1 MTGPPATPDP
11 PASGAAGSGVPGRPS
26 ALLRP
31 RGQDG
36 ARVTFFELFFDLVFV
51 FAITQLSHRL
61 LEHLTVRG
69 AAETLLLLLAVWWA
83 WMYTCWTTNWFDP
96 NHPVIRLML
105 VGVMIAGLFM
115 AAMLPGALD
124 DKALWFA
131 AAYTAIQVGRTA
143 FVVIC
148 TWTHE
153 LGRNFQRILF
163 WQAVSA
169 ALWIGGALVD
179 DHEARAGLWLLAVA
193 LEYLAPWHG
202 FATPLLGRSST
213 AEWTIDGGHMA
224 ERCQLFIIIALGE
237 SVLITGGTL
246 AAHAPSGQVA
256 AGFIAA
262 FVGTVALWWI
272 YFDHTAEA
280 AAEKIASSAD
290 PGRLGRSA
298 YTFIHIVMVAGI
310 IVGAVADEMVMA
322 HPGGHVSHGF
332 TAVALGGP
340 ALFIAGHALFKR
352 AVFGAFTGARLTALV
367 VLAALAAVAPA
378 LTPLALHISAATV
391 VVALALWDV
400 RAYRLSRRESA
411 QIPLPGQVSGQAPSP
426 VPAQAGPFESP
437 PAEMFTDPFGREPTT
452 DR

>member
-1 MTGPPATPDP
+1 MTAPSDPYAPTEPRRPD
-11 PASGAAGSGVPGRPS
+11 GAF
-26 ALLRP
+26 ALLRT
-31 RGQDG
+31 RGEEG

-83 WMYTCWTTNWFDP
+83 WVYTSWATNWFDP
-96 NHPVIRLML
+96 DHPAVRLML

-115 AAMLPGALD
+115 AAMLPDAFGG
-124 DKALWFA
+124 KAMWFA
-131 AAYTAIQVGRTA
+131 GAYAAIQVGRTA
-143 FVVIC
+143 FVAVC
-148 TWTHE
+148 TRRHE
-153 LGRNFQRILF
+153 LGRTFQRILF
-163 WQAVSA
+163 WQAVPA
-169 ALWIGGALVD
+169 ALWIGGALVH
-179 DHEARAGLWLLAVA
+179 DHDARAGLWLAAVA

-202 FATPLLGRSST
+202 YATPLLGRSST

-224 ERCQLFIIIALGE
+224 ERCQLFVIIALGE
-237 SVLITGGTL
+237 SVLVTGATL
-246 AAHAPSGQVA
+246 GAHTPSGPVA
-256 AGFIAA
+256 AGSVAA

-280 AAEKIASSAD
+280 AAERIASSDD

-310 IVGAVADEMVMA
+310 IVGAVADELVMA

-332 TAVALGGP
+332 AAVATGGP

-352 AVFGAFTGARLTALV
+352 VVFGVFTRARISALLALA
-367 VLAALAAVAPA
+367 VLAVASPL
-378 LTPLALHISAATV
+378 LTPLALHIGAATV

-400 RAYRLSRRESA
+400 RAYRLYRRDLA
-411 QIPLPGQVSGQAPSP
+411 RVP
-426 VPAQAGPFESP
+426 VPRQFPSQPGPDTRGLSQGICGS
-437 PAEMFTDPFGREPTT
+437 TGRRP
-452 DR
+452 

>member
-1 MTGPPATPDP
+1 MTDSSAPPSAAR
-11 PASGAAGSGVPGRPS
+11 PARAP

-31 RGQDG
+31 RGEEG

-61 LEHLTVRG
+61 LEHLTPAG

-96 NHPVIRLML
+96 DHPAIRLML

-115 AAMLPGALD
+115 AAMLPGAFGG
-124 DKALWFA
+124 KALWFA
-131 AAYTAIQVGRTA
+131 GAYTALQIGRTI

-148 TWTHE
+148 TWRHE

-163 WQAVSA
+163 WQAVPA
-169 ALWIGGALVD
+169 CLWIGGALADGHDVRT
-179 DHEARAGLWLLAVA
+179 ALWLLAVA

-213 AEWTIDGGHMA
+213 AQWTIDGGHMA
-224 ERCQLFIIIALGE
+224 ERCQLFVIIALGE
-237 SVLITGGTL
+237 SVLITGATL
-246 AAHAPSGQVA
+246 GGDTPSGPVA
-256 AGFIAA
+256 AGFVTS

-280 AAEKIASSAD
+280 AAEHIASSPD

-310 IVGAVADEMVMA
+310 IVGGVADEMVMA
-322 HPGGHVSHGF
+322 HPGGHMSGGF
-332 TAVALGGP
+332 AAVALGGP

-352 AVFGAFTGARLTALV
+352 AVFGGFTRARLTALL
-367 VLAALAAVAPA
+367 VLAALAAIAPA
-378 LTPLALHISAATV
+378 LTPLALHICAAAV
-391 VVALALWDV
+391 VVVLALWDV
-400 RAYRLSRRESA
+400 RAYQLERRA
-411 QIPLPGQVSGQAPSP
+411 FGQVPLSGPAPSRP
-426 VPAQAGPFESP
+426 GPPSGP
-437 PAEMFTDPFGREPTT
+437 SGGTFGGDGTT
-452 DR
+452 GR